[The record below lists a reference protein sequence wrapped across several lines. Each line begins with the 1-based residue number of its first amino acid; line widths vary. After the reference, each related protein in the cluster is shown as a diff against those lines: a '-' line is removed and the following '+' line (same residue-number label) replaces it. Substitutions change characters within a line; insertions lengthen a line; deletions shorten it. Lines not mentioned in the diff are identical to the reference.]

1 MFDKLIYEVS
11 KTAEDENLEA
21 TVMCVML
28 PNRLEEV
35 MREIREDEICVD
47 IVESVTEDNGK
58 DTVCEIVT
66 GLMLSIK
73 LEAIAEIG
81 EDDNCDKIVV
91 ENITGSLLSNVLE
104 NEIGEVAEADFW
116 KDTVR

>member
-35 MREIREDEICVD
+35 MREIREDESCVD
-47 IVESVTEDNGK
+47 IVESVTEDDNGK

-73 LEAIAEIG
+73 LEIIAEIG
-81 EDDNCDKIVV
+81 EVDNCDKIVV
-91 ENITGSLLSNVLE
+91 ENITGSLLSDVLE
-104 NEIGEVAEADFW
+104 SEVREVAEADFW
-116 KDTVR
+116 EDTM